1 MIDLTKLE
9 EVTVLK
15 NNLRGTFETLQGLE
29 VMKFLEQICGWY
41 DFNETDPNAIL
52 IKHGKR
58 QVLATI
64 KTLLDSTPEQIV
76 ALTKGDYNAG

>member
-1 MIDLTKLE
+1 MINLTKTG
-9 EVTVLK
+9 EVKTVQS
-15 NNLRGTFETLQGLE
+15 NLRAAFGTSPGIE

-41 DFNETDPNAIL
+41 DFSEVEKDRIL
-52 IKHGKR
+52 IAHGKR

-76 ALTKGDYNAG
+76 ALTKEY